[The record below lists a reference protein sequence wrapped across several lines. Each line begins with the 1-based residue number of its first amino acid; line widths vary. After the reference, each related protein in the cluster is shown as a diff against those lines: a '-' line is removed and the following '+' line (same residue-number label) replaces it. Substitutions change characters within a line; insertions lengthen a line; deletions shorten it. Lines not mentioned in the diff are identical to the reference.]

1 MLTARYTINADPS
14 SWIGFGPNLQH
25 NAESLRTPA
34 RYDNATGVQ
43 SGNYFPAYTFNPR
56 RDEAS
61 VKINRFIE
69 GSKATHNIRFG
80 VQVVRTVAPFVEV
93 YPGGQVFYDFDGRPD
108 YVYRQ
113 GPSSASGQVN
123 AQGVWFED
131 ELTFGRMTIVP
142 GVRFDRMHMSSP
154 DADVID
160 PTVLNEKG
168 GLCRCV
174 ATFGETGRTVEGLS
188 TLFTWNE
195 LSPRI
200 GVNIRLTGDNK
211 TVLRATA
218 GRYYRPAFPNE
229 FNQGHP
235 GIATGRDLYFD
246 RATGDYTIPGD
257 IYDPRADWELDPEIE
272 APYTDQFSIGIDR
285 EARNNLA
292 ISATFVRKESQNQI
306 GWVDIGGQ
314 YGETTVIDPK
324 GNPLTV
330 FPLLNDLR
338 DRRFLRT
345 NPPGYFQRYHGLV
358 LAVSRRFANRWGA
371 NLGYT
376 LSKNEALALSTSSL
390 SAGRDPNDLVN
401 RSGLDTFD
409 RRHLF
414 QASGS
419 YEIPR
424 IEVQVSGNLTLTQGS
439 PHGAQ
444 VRVPLPQGTR
454 SVFFDAPGKYRLPNQ
469 SWLHLRAQKI
479 LFRNGPR
486 RFEVGVE
493 LRNALEETSIDQV
506 LSQLYAADTFG
517 QQGQYPIPRQLMFR
531 VRGYF

>member
-1 MLTARYTINADPS
+1 
-14 SWIGFGPNLQH
+14 
-25 NAESLRTPA
+25 
-34 RYDNATGVQ
+34 
-43 SGNYFPAYTFNPR
+43 
-56 RDEAS
+56 
-61 VKINRFIE
+61 
-69 GSKATHNIRFG
+69 
-80 VQVVRTVAPFVEV
+80 
-93 YPGGQVFYDFDGRPD
+93 
-108 YVYRQ
+108 
-113 GPSSASGQVN
+113 
-123 AQGVWFED
+123 
-131 ELTFGRMTIVP
+131 MTIVP
-142 GVRFDRMHMSSP
+142 GVRFDRMRMSSP
-154 DADVID
+154 DADAID

-188 TLFTWNE
+188 TLFTWNK

-401 RSGLDTFD
+401 RSGLDIFD

-419 YEIPR
+419 VR
-424 IEVQVSGNLTLTQGS
+424 DSTDR
-439 PHGAQ
+439 GAG
-444 VRVPLPQGTR
+444 VRESHAHAGESARRASAGATAAGHAER
-454 SVFFDAPGKYRLPNQ
+454 VF
-469 SWLHLRAQKI
+469 
-479 LFRNGPR
+479 
-486 RFEVGVE
+486 
-493 LRNALEETSIDQV
+493 
-506 LSQLYAADTFG
+506 
-517 QQGQYPIPRQLMFR
+517 
-531 VRGYF
+531 